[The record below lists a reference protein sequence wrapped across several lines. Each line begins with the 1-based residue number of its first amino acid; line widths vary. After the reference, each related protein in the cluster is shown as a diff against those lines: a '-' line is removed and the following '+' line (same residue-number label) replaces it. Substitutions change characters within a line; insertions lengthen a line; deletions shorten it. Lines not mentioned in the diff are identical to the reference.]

1 VVNLRAVYRV
11 VPHVSLTLRLQNLF
25 NRNYSD
31 FGVIGNASTV
41 LPQFTDPR
49 LISPGAPRA
58 EWVGVSIDF

>member
-1 VVNLRAVYRV
+1 
-11 VPHVSLTLRLQNLF
+11 VSLYLRVQNLF
-25 NRNYSD
+25 DRSYSD

-49 LISPGAPRA
+49 LVSPGAPRA